1 MSIWNRHSESRA
13 IVPVDDVAANLP
25 FIVRR
30 DNRIVAAFA
39 KQSHAIDYA
48 QGRSFH
54 DESHFVVHT
63 AQAIIDEF
71 QDGDSANEAA
81 NQ

>member
-1 MSIWNRHSESRA
+1 MSIWTKRSESREL
-13 IVPVDDVAANLP
+13 VPIDDVTANLP

-39 KQSHAIDYA
+39 KQSHAIEYA
-48 QGRSFH
+48 QNRSWN

-63 AQAIIDEF
+63 AQAIVDEF

-81 NQ
+81 NA